1 MSPPAATTH
10 PLTPRRTRATVLLA
24 VATLTILGFHWVC
37 PTDCPS
43 QWNRV
48 QVGTTTLHL
57 HHWLLCVLALLV
69 LTCVPVLR
77 DSAVLAGL
85 LVGGLVH
92 GLTYPDWHVVVVRA
106 SST

>member
-1 MSPPAATTH
+1 MPPSVINH
-10 PLTPRRTRATVLLA
+10 SLTPRRTRAIVLLS
-24 VATLTILGFHWVC
+24 VAILTILGFHWVC

-57 HHWLLCVLALLV
+57 HHWLLCVLGLLV
-69 LTCVPVLR
+69 LACIPVLR

-92 GLTYPDWHVVVVRA
+92 GLTYLDWHVVVVRA
-106 SST
+106 SQT